1 MRRRALVSAVLLGV
15 ARLGQAAPGPD
26 GRIGIG
32 LVSRTTHCPSCVIVV
47 ERAIASMISRSRR
60 WLPMDTV
67 PSLTVVR
74 SVRRALQS
82 DDVYLVVASDSAVE
96 LLVRMPV
103 APVSQIEVWRQ
114 LEPLIERIG
123 AGTVG
128 SVK

>member
-1 MRRRALVSAVLLGV
+1 
-15 ARLGQAAPGPD
+15 
-26 GRIGIG
+26 
-32 LVSRTTHCPSCVIVV
+32 
-47 ERAIASMISRSRR
+47 
-60 WLPMDTV
+60 MDTV